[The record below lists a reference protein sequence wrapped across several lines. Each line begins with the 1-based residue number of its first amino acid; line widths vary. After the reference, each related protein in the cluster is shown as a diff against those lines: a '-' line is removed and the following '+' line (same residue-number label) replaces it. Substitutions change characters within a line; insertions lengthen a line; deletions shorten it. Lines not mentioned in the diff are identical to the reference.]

1 MLLYHTFPS
10 FADAILQEPKIA
22 HKTSREG
29 LGSMRRGG
37 RGGEGR
43 GGGGGGGECTE
54 RIWGEENLSAIL
66 FRPPKKKPSPFFFN
80 HTT

>member
-37 RGGEGR
+37 GEGR
-43 GGGGGGGECTE
+43 GGEGEGGRGVHRKDLGGGKFVCH
-54 RIWGEENLSAIL
+54 S
-66 FRPPKKKPSPFFFN
+66 F
-80 HTT
+80 